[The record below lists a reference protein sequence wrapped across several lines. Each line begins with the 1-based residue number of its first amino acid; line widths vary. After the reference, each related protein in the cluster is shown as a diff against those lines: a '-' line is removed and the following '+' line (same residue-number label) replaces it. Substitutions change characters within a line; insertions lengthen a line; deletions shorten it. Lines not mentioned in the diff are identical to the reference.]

1 LWPPIGINILYPLHI
16 PFLNTFILLISGF
29 TVTVCHYGVCI
40 KDEGFY
46 LFNISD
52 ILTRARRSFD
62 NFYDGPFNEEIYN
75 GIEYL
80 RCILVKNNNYH
91 SSLSIDGVIT
101 ITYFMQTFLFLSFTI
116 FLAIEFTLLQGLEYF
131 EALFYIND
139 NVYGSSF
146 YLTTGFHGLHVI
158 IGTLFLIVSLVRL
171 LLNHYTSKH
180 HLGLEFAI

>member
-1 LWPPIGINILYPLHI
+1 MYEFH
-16 PFLNTFILLISGF
+16 
-29 TVTVCHYGVCI
+29 V
-40 KDEGFY
+40 
-46 LFNISD
+46 SD
-52 ILTRARRSFD
+52 IIRKARRSLD
-62 NFYDGPFNEEIYN
+62 EIYDGPYNEEILDAL
-75 GIEYL
+75 ESL
-80 RCILVKNNNYH
+80 RRILVKNNNYH
-91 SSLSIDGVIT
+91 SSLSINGVIK
-101 ITYFMQTFLFLSFTI
+101 ITYFMQTFTFLSFTI

-180 HLGLEFAI
+180 HLGLEFSIWY